1 MTLSEMLSKFA
12 TPTEAAEVA
21 GLGRTAGWHWYQ
33 KDDRRTL
40 PSVRALV
47 IWSDHFGLSDVELGA
62 LIRDASRQRR
72 LLVELHKELRA
83 GRKTAKIAA
92 SRKRASERRQR
103 HQEQLESDRLSRM
116 DESVDRAE
124 DWSEKAEY
132 LEHRAR
138 QERIEV
144 LRAALLKERT

>member
-1 MTLSEMLSKFA
+1 M
-12 TPTEAAEVA
+12 
-21 GLGRTAGWHWYQ
+21 
-33 KDDRRTL
+33 
-40 PSVRALV
+40 
-47 IWSDHFGLSDVELGA
+47 
-62 LIRDASRQRR
+62 
-72 LLVELHKELRA
+72 LVELHKELRA

-116 DESVDRAE
+116 DESIDRAE